1 VDPTERH
8 TGHDWLQGENYGLWR
23 EAWVPVAGAVEVEP
37 GEVLVTQLGPFP
49 VLVIRSPEGDL
60 RAFHNV
66 CPHRGHPVCST
77 SGPRREL
84 QCTYHRW
91 TFGLDGGLLRRPDAE
106 SFSTEGQGLSP
117 LRVDELAGLIWLN
130 ADPTGVELADWLGP
144 VRSLLC
150 AQGLD
155 RMSLTSHVS
164 VELACNWKLSAEVH
178 LESYHVHTLH
188 PEVLPWVGDTEITLE
203 TLGIHGA
210 MRVPLAQPSGR
221 LAESSGLLDQRLSE
235 HGVDSEGLSLH
246 EKRLA
251 FAQAELASLR
261 GRGIDTHTL
270 EATQL
275 IENRFIG
282 LFPNTQLNSYG
293 HSVMLF
299 RHHPHPTD
307 PGQCRF
313 EQQIFSLEEGPP
325 SRRSTHRVVAASD
338 PAVGPITEADLA
350 VAQRLQS
357 GAHSPAFAPQF
368 SDQEL
373 LLRHFY
379 SVLDD
384 YVERR
389 IVSSQSTEPGPSS

>member
-1 VDPTERH
+1 
-8 TGHDWLQGENYGLWR
+8 
-23 EAWVPVAGAVEVEP
+23 
-37 GEVLVTQLGPFP
+37 
-49 VLVIRSPEGDL
+49 
-60 RAFHNV
+60 
-66 CPHRGHPVCST
+66 
-77 SGPRREL
+77 
-84 QCTYHRW
+84 
-91 TFGLDGGLLRRPDAE
+91 
-106 SFSTEGQGLSP
+106 
-117 LRVDELAGLIWLN
+117 
-130 ADPTGVELADWLGP
+130 
-144 VRSLLC
+144 
-150 AQGLD
+150 
-155 RMSLTSHVS
+155 MSLTSHVS

-235 HGVDSEGLSLH
+235 HGVDSEGLSLD

-251 FAQAELASLR
+251 FAQAELAALR

-313 EQQIFSLEEGPP
+313 EQQIFSLEEGTP
-325 SRRSTHRVVAASD
+325 SRRSAHRVVAASD

-379 SVLDD
+379 SVLGD

-389 IVSSQSTEPGPSS
+389 IVSSQSTEPAPSS